1 MYPGLNARGRG
12 ADMALH
18 NQHVY
23 LRYRWLGWVAEQQG
37 RLMRA
42 FFMRDFARQE
52 LEAQEKHNGA

>member
-1 MYPGLNARGRG
+1 
-12 ADMALH
+12 MALH

-23 LRYRWLGWVAEQQG
+23 LRYRWLGWMAEQQG

-52 LEAQEKHNGA
+52 REAQETHHGA

>member
-1 MYPGLNARGRG
+1 
-12 ADMALH
+12 MALH

-23 LRYRWLGWVAEQQG
+23 LRYRWQGWVAEQQG

-52 LEAQEKHNGA
+52 RTAQEQHHGA

>member
-1 MYPGLNARGRG
+1 
-12 ADMALH
+12 MALH

-23 LRYRWLGWVAEQQG
+23 LRYRWQAWIAEQQG

-52 LEAQEKHNGA
+52 RQAQEQTHGA